1 MEYAAFH
8 FRNFKGIK
16 TLDLQLVGPVTTLIG
31 LNESGK
37 TTILEAIF
45 CFAYGAEDMDPIS
58 PGLSSIKTKDNW
70 VPIAERGNFNGS
82 VEIAATLRL
91 NDDDKRAYRAHMRK
105 AFGLSLAAVPN
116 EIRVTEQTPFANSRA
131 TDTKR
136 QWGLSVSGQKARQK
150 RRREYGSATPEWL
163 GAVEFFRDRM
173 PRIWYFPNFLFELP
187 ERFPLGVQATDTGSS
202 DRDAFYRG
210 LMSNLLRSVDASAD
224 LDEHIAKRALSPDET
239 DRRSMRKL
247 VLDMARALT
256 RKVMDGWNSIF
267 SGEVS
272 SREVEI
278 RVETDEADTPFLELT
293 IRDEDGYYDLSE
305 RSLGFRWFFMFLLM
319 TSYSGLDKAGRDS
332 LLLLDEPASN
342 LHSSAQAELLKSFER
357 LSASHKMIYTTHSH
371 HMIDLRWL
379 DAAYVVKNA
388 ALGDL
393 GLKDTLQN
401 FSARRTDISATRY
414 RTFVGQYPDQTSYF
428 QPVLDVL
435 DYRPSAIE
443 PVPNVILVEGKSD
456 FYLLRYAI
464 DVLDMEPD
472 LRMVPGGGAGALDP
486 VIRMHIAWGKS
497 FVILLDGD
505 KEGIA
510 QRARYEREFGS
521 LIGNRCVL
529 IPEVISDQEAA
540 VVEDVLTAEDRRAF
554 IVDGMASE
562 RITKKAFQ
570 RAVMERYRL
579 RQRVEISPRS
589 TERIGAMLRTLDE
602 QLRRSG

>member
-1 MEYAAFH
+1 MEYVAFH

-16 TLDLQLVGPVTTLIG
+16 TLDLQLTGPVTTLIG

-37 TTILEAIF
+37 TTILEAIY

-58 PGLSSIKTKDNW
+58 PGLSSIKSKDNW
-70 VPIAERGNFNGS
+70 VPIAERGNFNSS

-91 NDDDKRAYRAHMRK
+91 SDDDKRAYRAHMRK
-105 AFGLSLAAVPN
+105 AFGLALATVPD
-116 EIRVTEQTPFANSRA
+116 EIRVTERTVFANSRSG
-131 TDTKR
+131 DTERKW
-136 QWGLSVSGQKARQK
+136 QLNVSGQKLRGKK
-150 RRREYGSATPEWL
+150 RRDYRAATPEWQ
-163 GAVEFFRDRM
+163 GAVAFLRDRM

-187 ERFPLGVQATDTGSS
+187 EKFSLGVQPNDTGSG
-202 DRDAFYRG
+202 DRDAFYYG
-210 LMSNLLRSVDASAD
+210 LMSNLLRSVDPSAD
-224 LDEHIAKRALSPDET
+224 LEEHIAKRAASSEET
-239 DRRSMRKL
+239 DKRSMRKL
-247 VLDMARALT
+247 ALDMARALT
-256 RKVMDGWNSIF
+256 KKVMEGWNSIF

-272 SREVEI
+272 SREVDI
-278 RVETDEADTPFLELT
+278 RVEVDEADTPFLELT

-357 LSASHKMIYTTHSH
+357 LSTTHKMIYTTHSH

-393 GLKDTLQN
+393 GLQDTLEN

-414 RTFVGQYPDQTSYF
+414 RTFDGQYPDQTSYF

-443 PVPNVILVEGKSD
+443 PVPNVVLVEGKSD

-464 DVLDMEPD
+464 DVLGIEPD
-472 LRMVPGGGAGALDP
+472 LRMVPGGGAGSLDP

-505 KEGIA
+505 KEGTA
-510 QRARYEREFGS
+510 QRARYEREFGAF
-521 LIGNRCVL
+521 IGNRCVL
-529 IPEVISDQEAA
+529 IPEVVGDPKAKVI
-540 VVEDVLTAEDRRAF
+540 EDILTAEDKEAF
-554 IVDGMASE
+554 VVATVPPK
-562 RITKKAFQ
+562 RITKKDFQ

-579 RQRVEISPRS
+579 RQRVEISAEGSR
-589 TERIGAMLRTLDE
+589 RIGAMLHTLREHLAESD
-602 QLRRSG
+602 